1 MIDRIQIRASLA
13 ACLAAYVVAL
23 LPAAAVAQG
32 FSSLSSGGVPPQPPQ
47 SASPPV
53 QPEPAPGSPAPAAS
67 PEVADKVVVAKRE
80 RRLYLLRED
89 RVIAEYP
96 VKLGLNPYGPKTKEG
111 DFRTPEGVYT
121 LTRRNSDSEFFR
133 SIQVSYPNFADFA
146 RARAFG
152 LEPGGLIMIHGQ
164 PNSPRKPADW
174 YANNDW
180 TDGCIAVS
188 NADMIDIWQRTRP
201 GTPVVIK
208 P

>member
-1 MIDRIQIRASLA
+1 MIDCIQIRAGLA
-13 ACLAAYVVAL
+13 ACLVAL
-23 LPAAAVAQG
+23 LPVAAVAQG
-32 FSSLSSGGVPPQPPQ
+32 FSSLSSGGVPPQPPGAA
-47 SASPPV
+47 SAPV
-53 QPEPAPGSPAPAAS
+53 QAEPASPAPAAAA
-67 PEVADKVVVAKRE
+67 EVADKVVVAKRE

-96 VKLGLNPYGPKTKEG
+96 VKLGLNPYGPKTQEG
-111 DFRTPEGVYT
+111 DFRTPEGIYT
-121 LTRRNSDSEFFR
+121 LTRRNPDSEFFR
-133 SIQVSYPNFADFA
+133 SIQLSYPNFADHA

-188 NADMIDIWQRTRP
+188 NADMLDIWRRTRP

>member
-1 MIDRIQIRASLA
+1 MIDRTQILA
-13 ACLAAYVVAL
+13 AWLAVL

-32 FSSLSSGGVPPQPPQ
+32 FSSLSSGGVPPQPP
-47 SASPPV
+47 AAAV
-53 QPEPAPGSPAPAAS
+53 APAPAEAAAAAPAPAA
-67 PEVADKVVVAKRE
+67 ADKVVVAKRE

-96 VKLGLNPYGPKTKEG
+96 VKLGLNPYGPKTQEG

-121 LTRRNSDSEFFR
+121 LTRRNANSEFFR
-133 SIQVSYPNFADFA
+133 SIQVSYPNFADYA

-188 NADMIDIWQRTRP
+188 NADMIDIWRRTTS
-201 GTPVVIK
+201 GIPVVIK